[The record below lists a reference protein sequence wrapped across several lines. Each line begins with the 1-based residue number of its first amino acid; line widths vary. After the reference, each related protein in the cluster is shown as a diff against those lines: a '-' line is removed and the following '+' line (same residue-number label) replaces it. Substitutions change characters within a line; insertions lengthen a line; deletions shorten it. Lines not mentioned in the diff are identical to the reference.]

1 MTERHILTSSPPP
14 SPQDSPTPE
23 SPDTPRPDSP
33 NEGFLERIRTMR
45 AQFNALAKHLTVA
58 SRALDALERA
68 HPWTPQSVAQCLKI
82 FNDPDALSDA
92 QMSSPWRALVDDLSS
107 HCDRQ
112 ALLARQ
118 NLLSTLRDA
127 ATAQSIR
134 FEKLSDS
141 PPTVGLQPFNLEI
154 DWDNNKATL
163 SFAREPIEDTPLDT
177 ATILKI
183 HADIKQSIKDRAVSS
198 EKFFTWLRS
207 AWQLTL
213 AARAALP
220 DERVDIVDLLGPLSL
235 LSTPP
240 DAWRSLR
247 ERDLKPY
254 PRYLL
259 AYQIFRLR
267 KDRCLE
273 HEGWRIDLGAATG
286 ASTRKKQ
293 NVLFIPTSPN
303 DGQYYLS
310 VRFLP
315 TQTPPL

>member
-1 MTERHILTSSPPP
+1 MTERHILTSPPTTQEPTPQASPLDP
-14 SPQDSPTPE
+14 SPNPT
-23 SPDTPRPDSP
+23 D
-33 NEGFLERIRTMR
+33 NFLERIRSMR
-45 AQFNALAKHLTVA
+45 TQCNSLSKSLTVA
-58 SRALDALERA
+58 ARALDALERA
-68 HPWTPQSVAQCLKI
+68 QPWTPQSVAQCLKI
-82 FNDPDALSDA
+82 FNDPDTLSDA
-92 QMSSPWRALVDDLSS
+92 HMSAPWRALIDDLSS

-154 DWDNNKATL
+154 DWDNNRATL
-163 SFAREPIEDTPLDT
+163 SFAREPIEDTPLD
-177 ATILKI
+177 AAAILKI
-183 HADIKQSIKDRAVSS
+183 HADAKQAIKDRAVSS
-198 EKFFTWLRS
+198 EKFFAWLRS

-240 DAWRSLR
+240 DSWRSLR

-315 TQTPPL
+315 TQNPPL